1 MRSGIRDDNE
11 GSDDRLKYKE
21 DRQATGSW
29 GGQRK
34 NAHTYTSL
42 TSLGWAIFPLLPN
55 LVETSAQAQG
65 RYIHKYMHRPAAV

>member
-29 GGQRK
+29 RGQGK
-34 NAHTYTSL
+34 NTHTYTSHTHTHTHSHSWVGL
-42 TSLGWAIFPLLPN
+42 FFFY
-55 LVETSAQAQG
+55 SA
-65 RYIHKYMHRPAAV
+65 